1 MWRFESVHGF
11 ASVGNL
17 YQKMH
22 FAGSNPDT
30 ASKRAKG
37 IYKTPKKCRGEKTG
51 EISRNLPF
59 SRFSSF
65 GSKLTCHHGWD
76 GRIRTDECRSQSPV
90 PYRLATS
97 HYYYRNILSH
107 RRLCVKCKAELFS
120 FRRAIGTAKGKCVI
134 SYHQVQPVY
143 PPPRTGALYVW
154 LMIPSVTVSPS
165 VPSPA

>member
-1 MWRFESVHGF
+1 MHGF

-37 IYKTPKKCRGEKTG
+37 IYETPKKCRGEKTG

-65 GSKLTCHHGWD
+65 GSKLTCHHG
-76 GRIRTDECRSQSPV
+76 RPH
-90 PYRLATS
+90 AT
-97 HYYYRNILSH
+97 LSEH
-107 RRLCVKCKAELFS
+107 GMSVKS
-120 FRRAIGTAKGKCVI
+120 
-134 SYHQVQPVY
+134 
-143 PPPRTGALYVW
+143 
-154 LMIPSVTVSPS
+154 TVFEP
-165 VPSPA
+165 